1 MYVLQKYY
9 KSSKK
14 ITAFTEITKYNLRNV
29 CCNLQIKNM
38 SYMLIDLKKNNAL
51 MFKVLKSINIFE
63 SKNRFIYQQIRMIF
77 DFKQVQSCAYS
88 RRII

>member
-29 CCNLQIKNM
+29 CCSLQIRNM
-38 SYMLIDLKKNNAL
+38 SYMLIDLKK
-51 MFKVLKSINIFE
+51 K
-63 SKNRFIYQQIRMIF
+63 
-77 DFKQVQSCAYS
+77 
-88 RRII
+88 

>member
-38 SYMLIDLKKNNAL
+38 SYMLIDL
-51 MFKVLKSINIFE
+51 
-63 SKNRFIYQQIRMIF
+63 
-77 DFKQVQSCAYS
+77 
-88 RRII
+88 